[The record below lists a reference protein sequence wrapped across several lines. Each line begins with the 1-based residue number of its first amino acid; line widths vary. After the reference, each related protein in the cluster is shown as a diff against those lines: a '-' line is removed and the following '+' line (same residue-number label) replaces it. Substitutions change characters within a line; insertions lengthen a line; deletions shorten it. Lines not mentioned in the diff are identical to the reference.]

1 MATKEDIKKAKQ
13 AIKKTDEA
21 IKADLKLSKSLQ
33 EFLEE
38 DTSPEEAKRRV
49 KMFIENPEKF
59 RDLGTG
65 VTIIKKAKG
74 GVVKAK
80 ERLEKL
86 KDQLIKAGTLS
97 DRYSIAEQ
105 EMIEKALED
114 KPMERIKPLKPLKPS
129 KKYSDAEREL
139 IEKSLKDAKFPG
151 VKGVKKAKGGSVLK
165 EATDDRNRT
174 PKRSIC
180 RGGGAAM
187 KGVKFTGVK

>member
-1 MATKEDIKKAKQ
+1 MATKEDIKKAKK
-13 AIKKTDEA
+13 AIKETDEA

-33 EFLEE
+33 KFLEE

-49 KMFIENPEKF
+49 KMFIKNPEKF

-65 VTIIKKAKG
+65 VPIIKKAKG

-86 KDQLIKAGTLS
+86 KDRMIKAAALS
-97 DRYSIAEQ
+97 ERYAIAEQ

-129 KKYSDAEREL
+129 KKYSDAEQKL
-139 IEKSLKDAKFPG
+139 IEKMTEEIKEGKP
-151 VKGVKKAKGGSVLK
+151 VKKAKGGSVLK
-165 EATDDRNRT
+165 QATDDRNRT

>member
-1 MATKEDIKKAKQ
+1 MATKEEIKKAKD

-21 IKADLKLSKSLQ
+21 IKADLKLSKGLQ

-49 KMFIENPEKF
+49 KMFIENPELF
-59 RDLGTG
+59 RDLGTN
-65 VTIIKKAKG
+65 VPIIKKAKG
-74 GVVKAK
+74 GVVEAR
-80 ERLEKL
+80 ERLQKL

-105 EMIEKALED
+105 KMIEKKLED
-114 KPMERIKPLKPLKPS
+114 FPDFKPVKPFKPFKGV
-129 KKYSDAEREL
+129 KITDAERKL
-139 IEKSLKDAKFPG
+139 IEKSIKDAKFPG
-151 VKGVKKAKGGSVLK
+151 VKGIKKAKGGSVLK

>member
-1 MATKEDIKKAKQ
+1 MATKEDIKKAKK
-13 AIKKTDEA
+13 AIKETDEA

-33 EFLEE
+33 KFLEE

-49 KMFIENPEKF
+49 KMFMQNPEKF

-65 VTIIKKAKG
+65 VPIIKKAKG

-86 KDQLIKAGTLS
+86 KDRMIKAAALS
-97 DRYSIAEQ
+97 ERYAIAEQ

-129 KKYSDAEREL
+129 KKYSDAEQKL
-139 IEKSLKDAKFPG
+139 IEKMTEEIKEGKP
-151 VKGVKKAKGGSVLK
+151 VKKAKGGSVLK

>member
-1 MATKEDIKKAKQ
+1 MATKEDIKKAKK
-13 AIKKTDEA
+13 AIKETDEA

-33 EFLEE
+33 KFLEE

-49 KMFIENPEKF
+49 KMFIKNPEKF

-65 VTIIKKAKG
+65 VPIIKKAKG

-86 KDQLIKAGTLS
+86 KDRMIKAAALS
-97 DRYSIAEQ
+97 ERYAIAEQ

-129 KKYSDAEREL
+129 KKYSDAEQKL
-139 IEKSLKDAKFPG
+139 IEKMTEEIKEGKP
-151 VKGVKKAKGGSVLK
+151 VKKAKGGSVLK

>member
-1 MATKEDIKKAKQ
+1 MATKEEIKKAKE

-65 VTIIKKAKG
+65 VPIIKKAKG
-74 GVVKAK
+74 GVVKPK
-80 ERLEKL
+80 DKTKTEELEKDFEDF
-86 KDQLIKAGTLS
+86 KPIKPF
-97 DRYSIAEQ
+97 EP
-105 EMIEKALED
+105 M
-114 KPMERIKPLKPLKPS
+114 KPMKLPEFKEIKG
-129 KKYSDAEREL
+129 
-139 IEKSLKDAKFPG
+139 I
-151 VKGVKKAKGGSVLK
+151 KKAKGGSVLK

>member
-1 MATKEDIKKAKQ
+1 MATKEDIKKAKK
-13 AIKKTDEA
+13 AIKETDEA

-33 EFLEE
+33 KFLEE

-49 KMFIENPEKF
+49 KMFMQNPEKF

-65 VTIIKKAKG
+65 VPIIKKAKG

-86 KDQLIKAGTLS
+86 KDRMIKAAALS
-97 DRYSIAEQ
+97 ERYAIAEQ

-129 KKYSDAEREL
+129 KKYSDAEQKL
-139 IEKSLKDAKFPG
+139 IEKMTEEIKEGKP
-151 VKGVKKAKGGSVLK
+151 VKKAKGGSVLK
-165 EATDDRNRT
+165 QATDDRNRT